1 VLTRLDHLVVLIR
14 DLDRAI
20 RDYENLGFVVAP
32 GGEHADGLTR
42 NALIPFKDGSYLE
55 LVAFVDPEDPRDNV
69 WGWRPF
75 LSSGGGL
82 IDYCVASDDLRADAR
97 RLEDLRFAVN
107 GPDDGGRRLPDGA
120 EIRWRSARIHQD
132 GRVLPFLIEDL
143 TPRSSRVPAGPPAD
157 HPNGATGISRLE
169 IATPDP
175 EGAARTLA
183 ALIGAPSKPLRLGA
197 CALSPVAPEERWEA
211 RRRIGAAG
219 PGPLA
224 VGLAA
229 DVPGGEELDR
239 RISHGVG
246 IRLLP
251 RVARD

>member
-1 VLTRLDHLVVLIR
+1 MLTRLDHLVVLIR

-55 LVAFVDPEDPRDNV
+55 LVAFVDPEDSRDNV

-175 EGAARTLA
+175 EGAARSLA
-183 ALIGAPSKPLRLGA
+183 ALIGTPSEPLRLGA
-197 CALSPVAPEERWEA
+197 CALLLAAPESDVA
-211 RRRIGAAG
+211 RRRIDAAG

-224 VGLAA
+224 VELAA
-229 DVPGGEELDR
+229 DVLGGEELDR